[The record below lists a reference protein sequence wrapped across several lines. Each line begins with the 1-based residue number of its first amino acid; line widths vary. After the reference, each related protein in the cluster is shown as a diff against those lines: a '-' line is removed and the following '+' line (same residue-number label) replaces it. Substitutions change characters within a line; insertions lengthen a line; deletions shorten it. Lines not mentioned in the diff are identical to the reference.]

1 MDIIKFG
8 TLYFLLLLLSFPA
21 RAQDTLRLSREQS
34 ETRFLKENLLLMA
47 ESLQISQAEAVLLQ
61 AKLWPNPSLSVDEV
75 NLWATDRQLRVFGEE
90 LQGFNGGS
98 FGRNQ
103 QISLS
108 IEQLVLTAGKRKKL
122 MALEQVSVD
131 KSRQYFEDLLRHLK
145 MEFRGQLTNLQ
156 YLQGVRD
163 TYHGQLKSV
172 QQLTQ
177 AYKRQ
182 VAQGSIPRGE
192 YIRLKALE
200 LELAKNISALNEDLN
215 EAQKELKL
223 LMRLPAHTHLE
234 LTDDGYTRDTQ
245 QLQALA
251 LEHLVSQAKEA
262 RPDYKLAELEQT
274 YFDKLYTYERAQR
287 VPDLTLSG
295 GYDRGGNF
303 MYNFVGFGVAMDLPF
318 FNRNQGNI
326 KAAKIGREQAKL
338 LFQHK
343 DQSIESETVLAYQN
357 LRNALHF
364 YSQIEPDYER
374 SLDELLSSYTRN
386 LTGRNISLLE
396 YLDFME
402 AYLENKKIILEAGK
416 ELNDKA
422 EELNFA
428 IGQDIINY

>member
-8 TLYFLLLLLSFPA
+8 TLYFLLLLFSFPA

-34 ETRFLKENLLLMA
+34 EVRFLKENLLLMA

-98 FGRNQ
+98 FGKNQ

-122 MALEQVSVD
+122 MALEQVTVD

-156 YLQGVRD
+156 YLQRVRD
-163 TYHGQLKSV
+163 TYQVQFSSV

-200 LELAKNISALNEDLN
+200 LELAKNISALNEELN

-223 LMRLPAHTHLE
+223 LMRLPASTHLE

-245 QLQALA
+245 QLEALA
-251 LEHLVSQAKEA
+251 LEHLVSQAKES
-262 RPDYKLAELEQT
+262 RPDYKLAGLEQT

-318 FNRNQGNI
+318 FNRNQGHI

-428 IGQDIINY
+428 VGQDIIN

>member
-8 TLYFLLLLLSFPA
+8 TLYFLLLLFSFPA

-47 ESLQISQAEAVLLQ
+47 ESLQISQTEAVLMQ
-61 AKLWPNPSLSVDEV
+61 AKLWPNPSISVDEV

-98 FGRNQ
+98 FGKNQ

-145 MEFRGQLTNLQ
+145 MEFRSQLTNLQ
-156 YLQGVRD
+156 YLQRVRD

-223 LMRLPAHTHLE
+223 LMRLPASTHLE

-274 YFDKLYTYERAQR
+274 YFDKLHTYERAQR

-326 KAAKIGREQAKL
+326 KAAKIGRDQAKL

-364 YSQIEPDYER
+364 YSQIEPDYEH

-428 IGQDIINY
+428 IGQDITN